1 LIPAGLPCSKIISI
15 QSAKRYC
22 DLNASSTLRFK
33 PNRIISKILWENLDL
48 LEITPAPAK
57 TIGKA
62 IISSPEITRNLR
74 VCFLIVALLVPYRPQ
89 LLYGYN
95 ICKIVIK
102 RTTVEGNILL
112 AVLPETLNTGIRML
126 QQLL

>member
-1 LIPAGLPCSKIISI
+1 LIPAGLPCSKSY
-15 QSAKRYC
+15 QYNLLKGTG

-48 LEITPAPAK
+48 LQITPAPPAK

-62 IISSPEITRNLR
+62 IISSQKLLENLR
-74 VCFLIVALLVPYRPQ
+74 VCFLIVALLEPYLPQ

-95 ICKIVIK
+95 ICKIV
-102 RTTVEGNILL
+102 G
-112 AVLPETLNTGIRML
+112 
-126 QQLL
+126 